1 MRTDI
6 RIVLVLVN
14 PALTTPAPEGA
25 KVIALSQVQA
35 MLNTFIT
42 QNVLVK
48 YQVGPCGNNLLFE
61 IIRTK

>member
-14 PALTTPAPEGA
+14 PALTTTAPEGSR
-25 KVIALSQVQA
+25 VIAMSQVQA
-35 MLNTFIT
+35 MLNTWIT
-42 QNVLVK
+42 QGVLIK
-48 YQVGPCGNNLLFE
+48 YKVGPCNDHLLFE

>member
-14 PALTTPAPEGA
+14 PALTTAAPEGA
-25 KVIALSQVQA
+25 RVIALSQVQA
-35 MLNTFIT
+35 MINTWIT
-42 QNVLVK
+42 QGVLIK
-48 YQVGPCGNNLLFE
+48 YQVIPCGNDLLFE

>member
-35 MLNTFIT
+35 MLNTWIT
-42 QNVLVK
+42 QGVLVK

-61 IIRTK
+61 IIKTK

>member
-25 KVIALSQVQA
+25 RVIALLQVQV
-35 MLNTFIT
+35 MINTWIT
-42 QNVLVK
+42 QGVLVK
-48 YQVGPCGNNLLFE
+48 YKVGPCNDHLLFE

>member
-35 MLNTFIT
+35 MLNTCIT

>member
-14 PALTTPAPEGA
+14 PALTTTAPEGA
-25 KVIALSQVQA
+25 RVIALSQVQA
-35 MLNTFIT
+35 MINTWIT
-42 QNVLVK
+42 QGTLVK